1 MRIIFEEHQYN
12 LSDIGD
18 NLKGLSELQDV
29 EKKVSVGYVGY
40 FYNPTVKDC
49 VFILPKVLLS
59 DCKGSDIVADV
70 KYKDKDGVE
79 HNIRP
84 EDIINPEG
92 QEKYLSAE
100 YRKFIYEFAVW
111 IYRALCVYRN
121 LNPQSKA
128 VYYRQ
133 LPQEGHGKR
142 HQANTYLDIILS
154 MMRFNNEN
162 QNYFMF
168 TLKNLHSGQ
177 NKINWTKTISKSNAV
192 IQEGNAVYINP
203 INKKRTINFDEEL
216 FVIFFSILN
225 HLNEQYGFKA
235 PINYQYE
242 LIKGKRFQTYIN
254 GFGKTKLRQ
263 IKYKYF
269 ADKALHMWDMCYA
282 FFDATHKLAIN
293 TEQKEYLLA
302 KSFEHVF
309 EAMIDELLGDKDIP
323 KGLKEQADGKRI
335 DHLYTY
341 EALTI
346 SNDQRDE
353 IYYIGDSKYYKS
365 GHRLGYESIYKQYT
379 YARNVIQWNINLF
392 LNNAPDD
399 WNDEEKKDWEDD
411 RMRYKNIRLRDDSKD
426 SLTEGYNVI
435 PNFFISAFVYPDHRY
450 VANENIFNHK
460 GKNTHIQYQFEDRL
474 FDRDTLILSHY
485 DVNFLYVIY
494 LYARNKNGEKALWRQ
509 KTRELFRDKI
519 RTVLQEKYDF
529 YAMKGFGNP
538 FAGEQVIREHFK
550 ELQGK
555 LYRPYS
561 DRNLYALAL
570 EKKEGLDSTKSDVY
584 KLLENH
590 FIISK
595 VNLGDNP
602 REELEKEVDKYQKQ
616 HPYIA
621 TPSRWLPE
629 YHVERYLDRYFVVGM
644 YHDKEHWDWITGKND
659 RGSLIYNVRLDK
671 KRHGAQTKSRIRAMR
686 PLFAIIYEEDKPED
700 YHVFKI
706 HDFAE
711 MSEERMRQAMYPT
724 NHGGPNG
731 DYFIFRFDEEVNI
744 GRFNIN
750 ALINFHRISDKES
763 FVEGAPLYP
772 TGKELMKYKQY

>member
-70 KYKDKDGVE
+70 KYKDEDGVE

-92 QEKYLSAE
+92 QKKYLSAE

-121 LNPQSKA
+121 LNPQTKA

-254 GFGKTKLRQ
+254 GFGKIKLRQ

-269 ADKALHMWDMCYA
+269 ADKALQMWDMCYA

-309 EAMIDELLGDKDIP
+309 EAMIEELLGDKDIP
-323 KGLKEQADGKRI
+323 KGLKEQADG
-335 DHLYTY
+335 
-341 EALTI
+341 
-346 SNDQRDE
+346 
-353 IYYIGDSKYYKS
+353 
-365 GHRLGYESIYKQYT
+365 
-379 YARNVIQWNINLF
+379 
-392 LNNAPDD
+392 
-399 WNDEEKKDWEDD
+399 
-411 RMRYKNIRLRDDSKD
+411 
-426 SLTEGYNVI
+426 
-435 PNFFISAFVYPDHRY
+435 
-450 VANENIFNHK
+450 
-460 GKNTHIQYQFEDRL
+460 
-474 FDRDTLILSHY
+474 
-485 DVNFLYVIY
+485 
-494 LYARNKNGEKALWRQ
+494 
-509 KTRELFRDKI
+509 
-519 RTVLQEKYDF
+519 
-529 YAMKGFGNP
+529 
-538 FAGEQVIREHFK
+538 
-550 ELQGK
+550 
-555 LYRPYS
+555 
-561 DRNLYALAL
+561 
-570 EKKEGLDSTKSDVY
+570 
-584 KLLENH
+584 
-590 FIISK
+590 
-595 VNLGDNP
+595 
-602 REELEKEVDKYQKQ
+602 
-616 HPYIA
+616 
-621 TPSRWLPE
+621 
-629 YHVERYLDRYFVVGM
+629 
-644 YHDKEHWDWITGKND
+644 
-659 RGSLIYNVRLDK
+659 
-671 KRHGAQTKSRIRAMR
+671 
-686 PLFAIIYEEDKPED
+686 
-700 YHVFKI
+700 
-706 HDFAE
+706 
-711 MSEERMRQAMYPT
+711 
-724 NHGGPNG
+724 
-731 DYFIFRFDEEVNI
+731 
-744 GRFNIN
+744 
-750 ALINFHRISDKES
+750 
-763 FVEGAPLYP
+763 
-772 TGKELMKYKQY
+772 

>member
-70 KYKDKDGVE
+70 KYKDEDGVE

-177 NKINWTKTISKSNAV
+177 NKINWTKTISKSKAV

-269 ADKALHMWDMCYA
+269 ADKALQMWDMCYA

-341 EALTI
+341 DTLTI

-399 WNDEEKKDWEDD
+399 WNDEEKKNWEDD

-570 EKKEGLDSTKSDVY
+570 EKKEGQDSTKSDVY

-602 REELEKEVDKYQKQ
+602 REELEKEVDKYQEQ

-763 FVEGAPLYP
+763 FVEGAPLYT
-772 TGKELMKYKQY
+772 TGKELMKYKQ

>member
-1 MRIIFEEHQYN
+1 M
-12 LSDIGD
+12 
-18 NLKGLSELQDV
+18 
-29 EKKVSVGYVGY
+29 
-40 FYNPTVKDC
+40 
-49 VFILPKVLLS
+49 
-59 DCKGSDIVADV
+59 
-70 KYKDKDGVE
+70 
-79 HNIRP
+79 
-84 EDIINPEG
+84 
-92 QEKYLSAE
+92 
-100 YRKFIYEFAVW
+100 
-111 IYRALCVYRN
+111 
-121 LNPQSKA
+121 
-128 VYYRQ
+128 
-133 LPQEGHGKR
+133 
-142 HQANTYLDIILS
+142 
-154 MMRFNNEN
+154 
-162 QNYFMF
+162 
-168 TLKNLHSGQ
+168 
-177 NKINWTKTISKSNAV
+177 
-192 IQEGNAVYINP
+192 
-203 INKKRTINFDEEL
+203 L
-216 FVIFFSILN
+216 FRS
-225 HLNEQYGFKA
+225 
-235 PINYQYE
+235 
-242 LIKGKRFQTYIN
+242 
-254 GFGKTKLRQ
+254 
-263 IKYKYF
+263 
-269 ADKALHMWDMCYA
+269 
-282 FFDATHKLAIN
+282 
-293 TEQKEYLLA
+293 
-302 KSFEHVF
+302 
-309 EAMIDELLGDKDIP
+309 
-323 KGLKEQADGKRI
+323 
-335 DHLYTY
+335 
-341 EALTI
+341 
-346 SNDQRDE
+346 
-353 IYYIGDSKYYKS
+353 
-365 GHRLGYESIYKQYT
+365 
-379 YARNVIQWNINLF
+379 
-392 LNNAPDD
+392 
-399 WNDEEKKDWEDD
+399 
-411 RMRYKNIRLRDDSKD
+411 
-426 SLTEGYNVI
+426 
-435 PNFFISAFVYPDHRY
+435 

-570 EKKEGLDSTKSDVY
+570 EKKEGQDSTKSDVY

-602 REELEKEVDKYQKQ
+602 REELEKEVDKYQEQ